1 MGGVGEGE
9 EERELSTLL
18 ARSAHVEDSVVRI
31 LFGQSVRCAM
41 MRGRA
46 GGVSPP
52 TRSPTLL
59 LPPSPVPYRESP
71 ALSVCLSLS
80 PSSISG
86 YGTHSGTSTNLAL
99 LLLLPGT
106 PAATELLA
114 PICGPSSPRI
124 FGSEKRAR
132 HMGRNFHH
140 RSAESDEHE
149 IQNSCTKRMGQAVLC
164 SGMF

>member
-1 MGGVGEGE
+1 M
-9 EERELSTLL
+9 
-18 ARSAHVEDSVVRI
+18 SVFYLVSPS
-31 LFGQSVRCAM
+31 SVRCAM
-41 MRGRA
+41 MRGWDGYR
-46 GGVSPP
+46 PRL
-52 TRSPTLL
+52 THSPTLL
-59 LPPSPVPYRESP
+59 LLPSPPPRQFLIEKAP
-71 ALSVCLSLS
+71 PCLSACLSLSLS

-99 LLLLPGT
+99 FLLLPGT

-124 FGSEKRAR
+124 SGSEKRAR

-149 IQNSCTKRMGQAVLC
+149 IQNSCTKRMGRRQC